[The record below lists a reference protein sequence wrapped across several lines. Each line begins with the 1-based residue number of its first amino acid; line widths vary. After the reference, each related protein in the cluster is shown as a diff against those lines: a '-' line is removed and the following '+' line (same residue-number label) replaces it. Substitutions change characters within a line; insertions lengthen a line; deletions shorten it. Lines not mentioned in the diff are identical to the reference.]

1 MIWTNKIATI
11 IPSEDKV
18 TLVLN
23 EQYRKQNLNL
33 SAEESVLLLE
43 MYTDFVYGHIT
54 EKTEEVKDEN
64 RIYIKTD

>member
-18 TLVLN
+18 TLILN
-23 EQYRKQNLNL
+23 EDYRKRNLNL
-33 SAEESVLLLE
+33 NAEESVLLLE

-54 EKTEEVKDEN
+54 ETTDEVEE
-64 RIYIKTD
+64 